1 LAWAE
6 DHFYRSEER
15 EMMVKELLDLEEMAV
30 KLQDAARK
38 LSPGPD
44 RHALLQEIG
53 RFRVQVSILRHT
65 KSGAAAPATCHSEAR
80 RSGGSA
86 LQAPGHRS

>member
-1 LAWAE
+1 
-6 DHFYRSEER
+6 
-15 EMMVKELLDLEEMAV
+15 MMVEELLHLEEMAV
-30 KLQDAARK
+30 KLQDAVRK

-53 RFRVQVSILRHT
+53 KFRVQISILRHT

-80 RSGGSA
+80 RSGG
-86 LQAPGHRS
+86 